1 MAHARRSRVACN
13 SFYIHMITGPRY
25 KIAKRLGASVFE
37 KAQTQKFALSADR
50 SAKNKRRGR
59 GRQSEY
65 GKQMLEKQKVR
76 VTYGMPEKQFRNYVN
91 KALSAHSAKPTEV
104 LHELLEMRL
113 DNVVWRLGLAST
125 RRGARQ
131 MVAHGHVMVGDK
143 KMRVPSHILSVGD
156 RIAVRDGS
164 KEHGVLVGFADR
176 FAERPLPSW
185 LTWNATS
192 MEGSVKERPTAASAD
207 VAGDL
212 VAVLSFYTR

>member
-1 MAHARRSRVACN
+1 MK
-13 SFYIHMITGPRY
+13 TGPRY
-25 KIAKRLGASVFE
+25 KIAKRLGVTVFE
-37 KAQTQKFALSADR
+37 KAQTQKFAMSAER

-76 VTYGMPEKQFRNYVN
+76 ITYGITEKQFRSYVH
-91 KALSAHSAKPTEV
+91 KSLLAKGTKPIER
-104 LHELLEMRL
+104 LHELLELRL

-131 MVAHGHVMVGDK
+131 MVAHGHVLVGEK
-143 KMRVPSHILSVGD
+143 KMRIPSHILSIGD
-156 RIAVRDGS
+156 KVSVREGS
-164 KEHGVLVGFADR
+164 KSHGVLVGFAER

-185 LTWNATS
+185 LIWNPKA
-192 MEGSVKERPTAASAD
+192 MEGSVKELPTSASAD

-212 VAVLSFYTR
+212 AAVLSFYTR

>member
-1 MAHARRSRVACN
+1 MK
-13 SFYIHMITGPRY
+13 TGPRY

-37 KAQTQKFALSADR
+37 KAQTQKFAISAER
-50 SAKNKRRGR
+50 SAKNKRRSR

-76 VTYGMPEKQFRNYVN
+76 ITYGLPERQFSNYVH
-91 KALSAHSAKPTEV
+91 KALAAHNVKPTER
-104 LHELLEMRL
+104 LHEMLELRL

-125 RRGARQ
+125 RRAARQ
-131 MVAHGHVMVGDK
+131 MVAHGHVMVGEK
-143 KMRVPSHILSVGD
+143 KVRVPSHMLSVGD
-156 RIAVRDGS
+156 TLAIREGS
-164 KEHGVLVGFADR
+164 KAHGVLVGFAEK

-185 LTWNATS
+185 LSWDPKTMT
-192 MEGSVKERPTAASAD
+192 GSVKAKPTASSAD